1 VAPNTVKRALTSAG
15 KLALGPTGALTS
27 DDQRGGAKPRWKL
40 LVFAFGIACASTQT
54 TPRTDSRGNV
64 PLVQIQNDSYS
75 EAVVFLDGV
84 RFADVPGG
92 GVILLVLPVA
102 RIPADGQ
109 LRFAARLNVLAE
121 SVQLPV
127 VQYRSGRKVRIILKP
142 QLAASIAQD

>member
-1 VAPNTVKRALTSAG
+1 
-15 KLALGPTGALTS
+15 
-27 DDQRGGAKPRWKL
+27 
-40 LVFAFGIACASTQT
+40 
-54 TPRTDSRGNV
+54 V